1 MEASQDSIVI
11 TFDSAQSYQEMVS
24 AVALADGYQEEI
36 PDPDDPSAMIP
47 NPQTKEDFTV
57 ERVAGF
63 LTSKKQ
69 AVVNQSV
76 TPPDVDSGIVTG
88 TGR

>member
-11 TFDSAQSYQEMVS
+11 KFDSAQSYQEMVA

-36 PDPDDPSAMIP
+36 PNPDDPSAMIP
-47 NPQTKEDFTV
+47 NPQTKEDFTA

-69 AVVNQSV
+69 AVVNQAV
-76 TPPDVDSGIVTG
+76 TQPEVNSGIVSG
-88 TGR
+88 AGR